1 MRDGSTTVHTMNGHV
16 GAPYGSN
23 TTRHLCYAGWLPDT
37 HSSSPTSH
45 AMRAYATFTLGA
57 HDAQATLGP
66 GEFIGRSDQAAL
78 CVDDP
83 RVSEAHA
90 MVSLRGRTLK
100 LLALRGRFRVEGRVR
115 AEVTLRDGLAIELAD
130 GLTLRCEL
138 VSLPSTLPGLST
150 DGLPVVALHGTMT
163 LRSGAA
169 PRVEP
174 GYDPTGDV
182 TFWSV
187 GSQWR
192 ARVQGEDARALE
204 LGDEL
209 TLPDGR
215 VVSVV
220 PVTLDAVSHTRTRP
234 SLRTPVAIH
243 SMGDAV
249 RIERE
254 GDPPSLVSGIPGKIC
269 AALVDGGLAMSWRD
283 VTDQV
288 WPNDASLDRALRR
301 RFDAGVARLREHLAR
316 FTPDGEDL
324 VALDGAGMIR
334 LAVHDTDKV
343 FPS

>member
-1 MRDGSTTVHTMNGHV
+1 
-16 GAPYGSN
+16 
-23 TTRHLCYAGWLPDT
+23 
-37 HSSSPTSH
+37 
-45 AMRAYATFTLGA
+45 MRAFATFTLGA

-100 LLALRGRFRVEGRVR
+100 LLALRGRFRVDGRVR

-130 GLTLRCEL
+130 GLTLQCEL

-150 DGLPVVALHGTMT
+150 EGLPVVALHGTMT

-169 PRVEP
+169 PRIEP

-192 ARVQGEDARALE
+192 ARVRGQNPFALE
-204 LGDEL
+204 LGDDL

-215 VVSVV
+215 VVSIV

-269 AALVDGGLAMSWRD
+269 AALVDGGLAMTWRD

-301 RFDAGVARLREHLAR
+301 RFDSGVARLREHLAR

-324 VALDGAGMIR
+324 IALDGAGMIR
-334 LAVHDTDKV
+334 LAIHDTDSIFTSDAKDAGRRERGE
-343 FPS
+343 